1 MKPDAVMIGRRIKR
15 LRVALAMSQKE
26 LAEKA
31 KISETAVIHWEKG
44 RNVPSHRL
52 RQAIAT
58 ALDTTVED
66 IFLDRAEQIEA
77 ARDSAVRTSMRI
89 LNNEKSPPA
98 AINAATNAFVRA
110 KAPKEKSGS
119 ALEEE
124 IRQEMRTARD
134 EFFRKLARLR
144 SEEG

>member
-1 MKPDAVMIGRRIKR
+1 MKPEAVAIGRRIKR
-15 LRVALAMSQKE
+15 LRVAKAMSQKQF
-26 LAEKA
+26 A
-31 KISETAVIHWEKG
+31 KDARVSEAAVIHWEKG

-52 RQAIAT
+52 RKAIAD
-58 ALDTTVED
+58 ALGSTIDD

-77 ARDSAVRTSMRI
+77 ARDSAVRRSMRI
-89 LNNEKSPPA
+89 LNDDKSPPA

-110 KAPKEKSGS
+110 KAPEEKSGS
-119 ALEEE
+119 AIEEE